1 MDQIK
6 VGKLIRELRLKKGL
20 TQTELCEMFGIG
32 YRAVSKWERGINC
45 PDIAIINELS
55 KILGITT
62 DELLNGELTDE
73 TKLKLNIPLGKSKNK
88 LYVIIPSIFLLL
100 VITIIGLFIFNN
112 RNEGVVY
119 DIYSVNPSECYMEG
133 KVTIKGD
140 SLSIFINKLVFNDSE
155 LNKTLIKNYGYKIY
169 YGDLVITKYY
179 NVKDSK
185 SVDIFKSVKEITKS
199 FSVNYIAKT
208 QYDFY
213 HDNQLLFDLV
223 LTFATVNDEE
233 LKINV
238 PFELVKSQ
246 EK

>member
-20 TQTELCEMFGIG
+20 TQTELGEMFGIG

-112 RNEGVVY
+112 RNKEVVY
-119 DIYSVNPSECYMEG
+119 DIKGINRDEHYIRG
-133 KVTIKGD
+133 KVTIKD
-140 SLSIFINKLVFNDSE
+140 DNLSIFINKLVFNDSE

-169 YGDLVITKYY
+169 YGDLVITKYGKY
-179 NVKDSK
+179 QSTNVLD
-185 SVDIFKSVKEITKS
+185 DIRTVKEMTNS
-199 FSVNYIAKT
+199 FSVNYNDSVKFNFENEKNI
-208 QYDFY
+208 
-213 HDNQLLFDLV
+213 V
-223 LTFATVNDEE
+223 LEINFTFFTIENEE
-233 LKINV
+233 VKINV